1 MSNSPTP
8 LASLADPSLPER
20 TRRRV
25 AWHLLPYLFFLYILA
40 YVDRT
45 NVSVAM
51 AGMQLPPDQ
60 GGVAFNGL
68 IAGFGTGLFFWG
80 YWILEIPSAQS
91 VLTFGARWVFVRI
104 LVLWGLACLLIG
116 FIGLPWFTSLFSW
129 LPPIDTWPGH
139 ASYPDWF
146 FPHRAKVAEL
156 TDPGSIHPPDQAAVV
171 QFYFLRFM
179 LGVFE
184 GGFFPTVIFYLS
196 IWFRPKDRG
205 RAMATFL
212 AAIPVSGL
220 IGTPF
225 SQAIMDFIQWGGLP
239 GWRWIYI
246 IQGAVPILAGF
257 VTLFF
262 LPNRPE
268 QAKWLPDDEKQW
280 LIGELAKEQDN
291 RKGHG
296 WGGQVSI
303 VLLLTTYYFCMNV
316 ASYGLST
323 FLPTLMKTQSG
334 LSENV
339 AGYVAA
345 LPYLFAV
352 VGMVFNG
359 WHSDKYRERVFH
371 TVVPLTG
378 LSLGLVCTATAV
390 ALGQGWL
397 AAICLIV
404 LVGPCMYAHLP
415 AFWPIPTIFMGAA
428 AAAAAIGFI
437 NMLGNL
443 GGSVGPTI
451 FGAFSDQKR
460 YAEGLFLLSVFPLG
474 SVAVILFVGWL
485 RRDRI
490 AASRAE

>member
-1 MSNSPTP
+1 MPDSPKP
-8 LASLADPSLPER
+8 LAPLADFDLPER

-45 NVSVAM
+45 NVAVAM
-51 AGMQLPPDQ
+51 AGMKLPPEL
-60 GGVAFNGL
+60 GGVAFNAA

-91 VLTFGARWVFVRI
+91 VLTRGARWVFVRI

-116 FIGLPWFTSLFSW
+116 FIGLPWFNQLLFW
-129 LPPIDTWPGH
+129 LPTVERWPGS
-139 ASYPDWF
+139 SYYPSWF
-146 FPHRAKVAEL
+146 FPHQAIAE
-156 TDPGSIHPPDQAAVV
+156 PGQNPTEVPPPDQQAIV

-196 IWFRPKDRG
+196 IWFRPQDRG

-220 IGTPF
+220 IGTPL
-225 SQAIMDFIQWGGLP
+225 SQAIMDKIHWGGLP
-239 GWRWIYI
+239 GWRWVYI
-246 IQGAVPILAGF
+246 LQGAVPILAGF

-268 QAKWLPDDEKQW
+268 QARWLPEDEKKW
-280 LIGELAKEQDN
+280 LIGELANEQQK
-291 RKGHG
+291 RQGHG
-296 WGGQVSI
+296 WGGQVWL
-303 VLLLTTYYFCMNV
+303 VLMLTLYYFCMNV
-316 ASYGLST
+316 TSYGVST
-323 FLPTLMKTQSG
+323 FLPTLMKSQSG
-334 LSENV
+334 LEEST

-345 LPYLFAV
+345 LPYLFAIL
-352 VGMVFNG
+352 GMVFNG
-359 WHSDKYRERVFH
+359 WHSDKQRERIWH
-371 TVVPLTG
+371 TVIPLTG
-378 LSLGLVCTATAV
+378 LSLGLMATATAV
-390 ALGQGWL
+390 LFGQGWL
-397 AAICLIV
+397 AAIFLIV

-451 FGAFSDQKR
+451 FGSFLANKL
-460 YAEGLFLLSVFPLG
+460 YAPGLYVLGAFPLG
-474 SVAVILFVGWL
+474 SVAVILFVGWM

-490 AASRAE
+490 EAARHE

>member
-1 MSNSPTP
+1 M
-8 LASLADPSLPER
+8 
-20 TRRRV
+20 
-25 AWHLLPYLFFLYILA
+25 
-40 YVDRT
+40 
-45 NVSVAM
+45 
-51 AGMQLPPDQ
+51 
-60 GGVAFNGL
+60 
-68 IAGFGTGLFFWG
+68 
-80 YWILEIPSAQS
+80 
-91 VLTFGARWVFVRI
+91 
-104 LVLWGLACLLIG
+104 
-116 FIGLPWFTSLFSW
+116 
-129 LPPIDTWPGH
+129 
-139 ASYPDWF
+139 
-146 FPHRAKVAEL
+146 
-156 TDPGSIHPPDQAAVV
+156 
-171 QFYFLRFM
+171 
-179 LGVFE
+179 
-184 GGFFPTVIFYLS
+184 
-196 IWFRPKDRG
+196 
-205 RAMATFL
+205 
-212 AAIPVSGL
+212 
-220 IGTPF
+220 
-225 SQAIMDFIQWGGLP
+225 
-239 GWRWIYI
+239 
-246 IQGAVPILAGF
+246 
-257 VTLFF
+257 TLFF
-262 LPNRPE
+262 LPNRPQ

-280 LIGELAKEQDN
+280 LIGELAREQDS

-334 LSENV
+334 LPENI

-352 VGMVFNG
+352 IGMVFNG
-359 WHSDKYRERVFH
+359 WHSDKYRERVYH
-371 TVVPLTG
+371 TVAPLTG

-397 AAICLIV
+397 AAIFLIL